1 MKIALLGESKFRFN
15 KVYKPQIMDKLNAM
29 GEVSP
34 LISKGNVQ
42 DYAEFLSDCE
52 VAFATWGMSVYSVAE
67 IKAYFPSLKVLFY
80 SAGTVQTFA
89 KEFLECGIR
98 VFSANYANAIPV
110 AEYTFAQI
118 ALATKGFFR
127 SAKNYKLNPLFALS
141 HAYACNG
148 NYAIK
153 VGLVGLGV
161 IGSLVAEKLKSLD
174 VEVWACDPFIKAEKA
189 TALGVKLVSLEQL
202 FAECDVISNHLANK
216 KELNNI
222 FNYKLFSS
230 MKKHA
235 TFINTGRGAQVSEGG
250 LALSLLLHPTT
261 TAVLDVV
268 KSEFFPYISP
278 LFWVRNAIMT
288 PHIAGS
294 IGNETMRMACFM
306 IEECSRY
313 LANQPLQFEVKLDM
327 LAKMA

>member
-15 KVYKPQIMDKLNAM
+15 KVYKQPIMEQLEASA
-29 GEVSP
+29 EVSP
-34 LISKGNVQ
+34 LISKDKVC
-42 DYAEFLSDCE
+42 DYVDFLADCE
-52 VAFATWGMSVYSVAE
+52 IAFATWGMTAYSVDE
-67 IKAYFPSLKVLFY
+67 IKRYFPQLKVLFY
-80 SAGTVQTFA
+80 AAGTVQGFA
-89 KEFLECGIR
+89 KEFLECGVK

-127 SAKNYKLNPLFALS
+127 SAKNYKLNPLFSLKY
-141 HAYACNG
+141 AYSCNG

-174 VEVWACDPFIKAEKA
+174 VEVWACDPFIKAERA
-189 TALGVKLVSLEQL
+189 AELGVKLVSKEEL
-202 FAECDVISNHLANK
+202 FANCDVISNHLANK

-222 FNYKLFSS
+222 FNFKLFNS
-230 MKKHA
+230 MKKYA
-235 TFINTGRGAQVSEGG
+235 TFINTGRGAQVSEFG
-250 LALSLLLHPTT
+250 LAMSLLLKPST

-268 KSEFFPYISP
+268 KAEFFPYVSP
-278 LFWVRNAIMT
+278 LYWMRNAVMT

-294 IGNETMRMACFM
+294 IGNETMRMAQFM
-306 IEECSRY
+306 IEEMQRY
-313 LANQPLQFEVKLDM
+313 LKGEQLQYEVTMEM
-327 LAKMA
+327 LARMA